1 MAMGTERGEKEM
13 LKSLKPIMIENSRIP
28 VWLSKMAPINIY
40 AIALGPWV
48 FCRSF
53 MSEVTKRHETIHF
66 QQQLELLFLPFYV
79 LYGFFWLVGYAKTRN
94 GQDAYHFIAF
104 EKEANAGEVSETYLE
119 NRKRYSWIKYI
130 GNKD

>member
-1 MAMGTERGEKEM
+1 M

-28 VWLSKMAPINIY
+28 VWLSKVAPINIY

-53 MSEVTKRHETIHF
+53 MSDVTKRHETIHF

-79 LYGFFWLVGYAKTRN
+79 LYGFLWLVGYVKTRN

-104 EKEANAGEVSETYLE
+104 EKEANAGEIDETYLE

-130 GNKD
+130 GNKDGLDND